1 MERFNNKVAL
11 VTGGS
16 RGIGEATA
24 LRLAEEGAKVGILAQ
39 DEEKL
44 NEVARKIR
52 EKGGEVI
59 VLIADV
65 TDEKQIREAVKKLT
79 EIFGEKI
86 HVLVNCAGVYQRTSL
101 ENVTEEGLNR
111 TMDVNVKGTLLC
123 SKVIAELMKTQ
134 SEGGKIVNIS
144 SVTARIG
151 GSDPVYAASKA
162 AIIGMTRSLA
172 QVLAPYGI
180 NVNVVVP
187 GPTKTDMTKVI
198 PPDRM
203 ESLKKSIPLKRLG
216 EPEEIAAAIV
226 FLASDDA
233 NYITGAS
240 LDVNGGLAME

>member
-1 MERFNNKVAL
+1 
-11 VTGGS
+11 
-16 RGIGEATA
+16 
-24 LRLAEEGAKVGILAQ
+24 
-39 DEEKL
+39 
-44 NEVARKIR
+44 
-52 EKGGEVI
+52 
-59 VLIADV
+59 
-65 TDEKQIREAVKKLT
+65 
-79 EIFGEKI
+79 
-86 HVLVNCAGVYQRTSL
+86 
-101 ENVTEEGLNR
+101 
-111 TMDVNVKGTLLC
+111 
-123 SKVIAELMKTQ
+123 MKNQ
-134 SEGGKIVNIS
+134 PEGGKIVNIS

-187 GPTKTDMTKVI
+187 GPTKTDMMKVI

-203 ESLKKSIPLKRLG
+203 ASLEKSIPLKRLG

-240 LDVNGGLAME
+240 LDVNGGLAMG

>member
-1 MERFNNKVAL
+1 MERFNDKVAL

-16 RGIGEATA
+16 RGIGKATA
-24 LRLAEEGAKVGILAQ
+24 LRLAEEGAKVGILAR
-39 DEEKL
+39 DEKKL
-44 NEVARKIR
+44 NEVAQKIR
-52 EKGGEVI
+52 EKGGEVV

-65 TDEKQIREAVKKLT
+65 TDEKQIRDAVKKLT
-79 EIFGEKI
+79 ETFGGKI
-86 HVLVNCAGVYQRTSL
+86 HALVNCAGVYQRSPL
-101 ENVTEEGLNR
+101 ENMTEENLDR

-123 SKVIAELMKTQ
+123 SKVIAELMKAQ
-134 SEGGKIVNIS
+134 QEGGKIVNIS
-144 SVTARIG
+144 SITARIG

-187 GPTKTDMTKVI
+187 GPTKTDMTNVI
-198 PPDRM
+198 PPDRI

-240 LDVNGGLAME
+240 LDVNGGLAMG

>member
-44 NEVARKIR
+44 NEVAKKIR

>member
-1 MERFNNKVAL
+1 MERFDNKVAL

-24 LRLAEEGAKVGILAQ
+24 LRLAEEGAKVGILAR
-39 DEEKL
+39 DEKKL
-44 NEVARKIR
+44 NEVAQKIR
-52 EKGGEVI
+52 EKGGEVV

-65 TDEKQIREAVKKLT
+65 TDEKQIREAVKKLIET
-79 EIFGEKI
+79 FGEKI
-86 HVLVNCAGVYQRTSL
+86 HALVNCAGVYQRTSL
-101 ENVTEEGLNR
+101 ENMTEESLNK

-134 SEGGKIVNIS
+134 PEGGKIVNIS

-151 GSDPVYAASKA
+151 GSDPIYAASKA

-187 GPTKTDMTKVI
+187 GLTKTDMTKVI
-198 PPDRM
+198 PLDRM

>member
-1 MERFNNKVAL
+1 MERFNDKVAL

-39 DEEKL
+39 DEQKL
-44 NEVARKIR
+44 NEVAKKIR
-52 EKGGEVI
+52 ERGGEV
-59 VLIADV
+59 VTLVADV
-65 TDEKQIREAVKKLT
+65 TDEEQVRTAVKKLADA
-79 EIFGEKI
+79 FGGKI
-86 HVLVNCAGVYQRTSL
+86 HVLINNAGIYKRTSL
-101 ENVTEEGLNR
+101 EDMTGEGCDR
-111 TMDVNVKGTLLC
+111 TMEVNVKGSLIC
-123 SKVIAELMKTQ
+123 SKVIAELMKEQ
-134 SEGGKIVNIS
+134 EEGGKIVNIS

-162 AIIGMTRSLA
+162 AIIGMTCSLA
-172 QVLAPYGI
+172 QTLAPHGI

-203 ESLKKSIPLKRLG
+203 ESLKNSIPLKRLG
-216 EPEEIAAAIV
+216 EAEEIAAAIV
-226 FLASDDA
+226 FLASEDA

-240 LDVNGGLAME
+240 LDVNGGFHME